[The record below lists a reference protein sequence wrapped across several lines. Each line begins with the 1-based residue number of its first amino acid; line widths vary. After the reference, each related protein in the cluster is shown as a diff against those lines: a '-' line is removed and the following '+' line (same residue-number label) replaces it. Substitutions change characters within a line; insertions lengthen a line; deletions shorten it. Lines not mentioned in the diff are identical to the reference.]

1 MADADGF
8 IRVETLDIFLSMV
21 DEGELDPLFEE
32 EMIDIR
38 REAISYRYVSIYF
51 IRLL

>member
-1 MADADGF
+1 MAEEDGF
-8 IRVETLDIFLSMV
+8 VRVETLDIFLSMV

-32 EMIDIR
+32 EMINIR
-38 REAISYRYVSIYF
+38 REVISYRYVSIYF